1 MEMGDRRWAG
11 KPPRYVTSHLVQL
24 NLLSSSGQE
33 MNTGQNVMIL
43 CGWGL
48 KAEWLISFVDKGV
61 VIRYNCDPSLT
72 GMNLPECL
80 RDEYRNEL
88 FCVL

>member
-1 MEMGDRRWAG
+1 
-11 KPPRYVTSHLVQL
+11 
-24 NLLSSSGQE
+24 
-33 MNTGQNVMIL
+33 MIL